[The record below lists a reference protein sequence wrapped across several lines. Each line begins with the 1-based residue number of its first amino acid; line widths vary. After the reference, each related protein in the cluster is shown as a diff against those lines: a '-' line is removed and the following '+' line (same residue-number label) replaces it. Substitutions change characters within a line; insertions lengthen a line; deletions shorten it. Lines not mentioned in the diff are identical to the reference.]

1 MPVQKR
7 AVYLR
12 DTFHPKP
19 RATYTLQSSHAKIA
33 SMLILLETLA
43 ATLYLWCAWRVHR
56 PESDLRNQTLVLGLV
71 CAVAL
76 QGLALGLGDALQGQ
90 WKLGIGQ
97 ALALFLWLC
106 CAIHLLM
113 CLRMPLWHLGRWL
126 WPVAALAVPLA
137 WWLPHGAV
145 NSVEL
150 STPLKLHILVS
161 MLAYATLTLAAL
173 QTVSYALLDTS
184 LHKGRHHHH
193 SLPPLQVM
201 EEMIFKLVLL
211 GFILLSISIS
221 SGFLFVDNVFAQHL
235 AHKTALSIIACALFG
250 ALTAGRMLRGWRGR
264 TAIRWVMGAY
274 IILLLAY
281 FGSKVVLEQI
291 LGRTWT

>member
-1 MPVQKR
+1 
-7 AVYLR
+7 
-12 DTFHPKP
+12 
-19 RATYTLQSSHAKIA
+19 
-33 SMLILLETLA
+33 MLILLDTLA
-43 ATLYLWCAWRVHR
+43 ATLYLWCAWRVH
-56 PESDLRNQTLVLGLV
+56 NTAQTARDHGLV
-71 CAVAL
+71 MGLAAAVAL

-106 CAIHLLM
+106 CAMHLLM
-113 CLRMPLWHLGRWL
+113 CLRMSLWHLGRWL
-126 WPVAALAVPLA
+126 WPVAALAVPMA
-137 WWLPHGAV
+137 WVLPQGAANAV
-145 NSVEL
+145 TL

-173 QTVSYALLDTS
+173 QTLSYALLDTS
-184 LHKGRHHHH
+184 LHKGQHRH

-201 EEMIFKLVLL
+201 EDLVFKLVLI
-211 GFILLSISIS
+211 GFILLCISIG

-250 ALTAGRMLRGWRGR
+250 ALTAGRALRGWRGR

-274 IILLLAY
+274 ITLLLAY
-281 FGSKVVLEQI
+281 FGSKLVLEQF